1 MDAKTYGYTVQKLN
15 DQIEEKRKKEYIKSQ
30 DDMDMEKWSSLSD
43 HERAL
48 FIDEYIAMIV
58 VDLDLNLV
66 VSIKFK

>member
-1 MDAKTYGYTVQKLN
+1 MTKLK
-15 DQIEEKRKKEYIKSQ
+15 KREKKEYIKSQ

-58 VDLDLNLV
+58 VDLDINIV
-66 VSIKFK
+66 VTIKLK